1 MFVCVFVCVSAR
13 ALFPLHP
20 APLQLMPHLELP
32 MCRSDGLQLPI
43 SIFRLLLLLL
53 QNPVQ
58 IAQHLLLFVLH
69 GSVFPFLSFT
79 SFSPLFCLLSPST
92 GPAWT
97 HQCFPFRS
105 SRLDTERQKERG
117 PRLLN
122 PTPFLCWASW
132 CLCVLYICV
141 CVCVCLCVCVA
152 TVPPQ
157 SMRSA
162 LPLQPPLPSP
172 QMLSSHFL
180 DGYSLFL
187 LGLRWESQS
196 SLVPYFFLPFSSG
209 QKATSSSHK
218 QSRSLT
224 LISARYR
231 VDFSPFLSVHCLF
244 IDLLKALDVEP
255 GPANV
260 LQARLIPITG
270 HIDRW
275 AHSYSSFKGKAQK

>member
-1 MFVCVFVCVSAR
+1 MALRRSTRHATNTPIHWLGFSILKGSIAKVCTHVYVRVCVFVCVSAR

-141 CVCVCLCVCVA
+141 CVCLSLCVCVF
-152 TVPPQ
+152 V
-157 SMRSA
+157 
-162 LPLQPPLPSP
+162 
-172 QMLSSHFL
+172 
-180 DGYSLFL
+180 
-187 LGLRWESQS
+187 
-196 SLVPYFFLPFSSG
+196 
-209 QKATSSSHK
+209 
-218 QSRSLT
+218 
-224 LISARYR
+224 
-231 VDFSPFLSVHCLF
+231 F
-244 IDLLKALDVEP
+244 IEE
-255 GPANV
+255 
-260 LQARLIPITG
+260 
-270 HIDRW
+270 
-275 AHSYSSFKGKAQK
+275 KAQEKESFGYHYCQHSVSWDLAEQGLTEISH